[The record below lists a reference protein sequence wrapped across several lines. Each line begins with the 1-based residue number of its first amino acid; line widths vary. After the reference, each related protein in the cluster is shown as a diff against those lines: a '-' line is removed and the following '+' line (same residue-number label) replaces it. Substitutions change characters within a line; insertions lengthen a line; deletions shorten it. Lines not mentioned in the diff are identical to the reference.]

1 VVVARQG
8 SLGDDRFE
16 EGKVARIGE
25 EVWLEGD
32 RPKNWSQLNR
42 VPMSGHVAREDAF
55 HTILALEH
63 RRAERSRSRF
73 ALMLLDSRSANG
85 TGSALH
91 TQIVSILL
99 EKIRE
104 TDLIG
109 WYEQGV
115 LGVLFTE
122 LAPAG
127 AHSVIEILHAR
138 VVKAL
143 RDRLHRSLASTLI
156 VTLRVFPKGS
166 EDSVVDVALYPETP
180 GRPAPKAY
188 PDVQT
193 EPDAA

>member
-1 VVVARQG
+1 
-8 SLGDDRFE
+8 
-16 EGKVARIGE
+16 
-25 EVWLEGD
+25 
-32 RPKNWSQLNR
+32 
-42 VPMSGHVAREDAF
+42 
-55 HTILALEH
+55 
-63 RRAERSRSRF
+63 
-73 ALMLLDSRSANG
+73 MLLDWRSANG

-91 TQIVSILL
+91 TQVVSILL

-127 AHSVIEILHAR
+127 AEILHAR

-143 RDRLHRSLASTLI
+143 RDRLHRSLASNLM
-156 VTLRVFPKGS
+156 VTLRVFPEKGS
-166 EDSVVDVALYPETP
+166 ADSVVDVALYPETP
-180 GRPAPKAY
+180 ERPAPKAY

-193 EPDAA
+193 APDAA

>member
-1 VVVARQG
+1 MART
-8 SLGDDRFE
+8 
-16 EGKVARIGE
+16 GE
-25 EVWLEGD
+25 KVWLEGD

-42 VPMSGHVAREDAF
+42 VPMSGRVVREDAF

-73 ALMLLDSRSANG
+73 ALMLLDWRSANG

-91 TQIVSILL
+91 TQVVSILL

-122 LAPAG
+122 LAPG
-127 AHSVIEILHAR
+127 GHSVIEILHAR
-138 VVKAL
+138 VAKAL
-143 RDRLHRSLASTLI
+143 RDRLDRSLAASLM
-156 VTLRVFPKGS
+156 VTLRAFPEKGS
-166 EDSVVDVALYPETP
+166 ADSVVDVALYPETP

-193 EPDAA
+193 APDAA

>member
-1 VVVARQG
+1 MARTG
-8 SLGDDRFE
+8 E
-16 EGKVARIGE
+16 KV
-25 EVWLEGD
+25 EGD
-32 RPKNWSQLNR
+32 RPKNWSRLSR
-42 VPMSGHVAREDAF
+42 VSTSARVAREDAF

-85 TGSALH
+85 SGSALH

-127 AHSVIEILHAR
+127 AEILHAR

-143 RDRLHRSLASTLI
+143 RDRLHRSLASNLM
-156 VTLRVFPKGS
+156 VTLRVFPEKGS
-166 EDSVVDVALYPETP
+166 ADSVVDVALYPETP
-180 GRPAPKAY
+180 ERPAPKAY

-193 EPDAA
+193 APDAA

>member
-1 VVVARQG
+1 MARSG
-8 SLGDDRFE
+8 E
-16 EGKVARIGE
+16 KV
-25 EVWLEGD
+25 WSEGD
-32 RPKNWSQLNR
+32 RPKNWTQLNR
-42 VPMSGHVAREDAF
+42 VPMSERVAREDAF

-63 RRAERSRSRF
+63 RRAQRSRSRF
-73 ALMLLDSRSANG
+73 ALMLLDWRSANG

-91 TQIVSILL
+91 TQVVSILL

-109 WYEQGV
+109 WCEQGV

-127 AHSVIEILHAR
+127 AEILHAR

-143 RDRLHRSLASTLI
+143 RDRLHRSLASSLM
-156 VTLRVFPKGS
+156 VTLRVFPEKGS
-166 EDSVVDVALYPETP
+166 ADSVVDVALYPETP
-180 GRPAPKAY
+180 ERPAPKAY

-193 EPDAA
+193 APDAA